1 MLLLDALAERRI
13 EEARDAGE
21 FDDLPGAG
29 KPLSAE
35 DWSMVP
41 EDERMAYR
49 LLKNA
54 GYLPPELELHREAV
68 ALALKLASRGE
79 PSAQTAKAL
88 DRLAR
93 INMLLAEAGK
103 PQLMVPLEYI
113 DRIAGRL

>member
-21 FDDLPGAG
+21 LDNLPGAG
-29 KPLSAE
+29 QPLPEE
-35 DWSMVP
+35 DWSMVA
-41 EDERMAYR
+41 EEERIGYR

-79 PSAQTAKAL
+79 PSAQTAQAL

-103 PQLMVPLEYI
+103 PQLMVPVEYI
-113 DRIAGRL
+113 DQVAGRI